1 MNQYAKT
8 VVAVVTAGLIAAQ
21 TALVDG
27 HITSSDWIT
36 IALAALGA
44 FGVYV
49 IPNTTPAPPAPHGKH
64 ERDA

>member
-1 MNQYAKT
+1 MNAYAKT
-8 VVAVVTAGLIAAQ
+8 VVAAITAGLIAAQ

-44 FGVYV
+44 IAVYV
-49 IPNTTPAPPAPHGKH
+49 IPNTAPAPPPVQGKH